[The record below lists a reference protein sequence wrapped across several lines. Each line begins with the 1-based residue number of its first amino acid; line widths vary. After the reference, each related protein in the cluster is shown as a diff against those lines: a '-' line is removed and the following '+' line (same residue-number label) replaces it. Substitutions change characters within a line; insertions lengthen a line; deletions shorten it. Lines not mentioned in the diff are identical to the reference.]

1 MEATSLSPAEI
12 LDHWR
17 HVAPLLEKPRT
28 EAEYDRLVSMLNSL
42 LDLVGF
48 DETRAVNRLI
58 EGIGD
63 AVAAYDDE
71 HYPPPPDVSGPEMLR
86 SLMLDHG
93 LRQSDVP
100 ELGAQ
105 SVVSAVLSG
114 KRRISAEQAIRL
126 GRRFKL
132 DPDAFLNG

>member
-1 MEATSLSPAEI
+1 MEAKSLSPAEV
-12 LDHWR
+12 LAHWR
-17 HVAPLLEKPRT
+17 HVAPLLEKPQT
-28 EAEYDRLVSMLNSL
+28 EAEYDRLVSMVNSL
-42 LDLVGF
+42 LDLVGS

-58 EGIGD
+58 DRIGD
-63 AVAAYDDE
+63 AIAAYDDE
-71 HYPPPPDVSGPEMLR
+71 HYPPPPDVSGAEMLR

-105 SVVSAVLSG
+105 SVVSAVLGG

-126 GRRFKL
+126 GRRFRL
-132 DPDAFLNG
+132 DPEVFLNG

>member
-1 MEATSLSPAEI
+1 MEANTLTPAEI
-12 LDHWR
+12 LAHWR

-28 EAEYDRLVSMLNSL
+28 EAGYDRLVSMLNSL
-42 LDLVGF
+42 LDLVGE
-48 DETRAVNRLI
+48 DETLSVNRLI
-58 EGIGD
+58 EHIGD
-63 AVAAYDDE
+63 AVAAYDDK
-71 HYPPPPDVSGPEMLR
+71 HYPPPPDASGAEMLR
-86 SLMLDHG
+86 SLMLDHD

-114 KRRISAEQAIRL
+114 KRRMSAEQAIRL

-132 DPDAFLNG
+132 DPEAFLNG